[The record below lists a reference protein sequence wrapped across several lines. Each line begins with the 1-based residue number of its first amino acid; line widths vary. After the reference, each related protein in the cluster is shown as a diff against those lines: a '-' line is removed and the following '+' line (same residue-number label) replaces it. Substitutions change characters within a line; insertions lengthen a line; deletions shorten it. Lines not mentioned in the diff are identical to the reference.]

1 MTKEKELKEKQL
13 GAITS
18 SEKQIIASSLEK
30 SEEKEEEKQSEEK
43 KPVTRESV
51 PNLVENMLN
60 PDSRHIRNFQVKKF
74 NNAFDT
80 IKEDPREVEGSSF
93 MSQNMT
99 RSLFNSGWSLPPKHV
114 LISRGHEDES
124 NEENSVES
132 PKEQIVIE
140 PIRRGSSG
148 LIGKHRHHTMHV
160 NKRHKSLNMRF
171 S

>member
-132 PKEQIVIE
+132 PKEPIVIE